1 MEETV
6 SKAALIEARDRLGL
20 GSCASLKDIKAAFR
34 RLAKDCHPDRAANEA
49 EAEEQM
55 KRINRAYRML
65 LAYCEQYPVPLD
77 EESLAG
83 HSPEGLFEDYVDRFY
98 GDWFKR

>member
-20 GSCASLKDIKAAFR
+20 GSYASLKDIKAAFR
-34 RLAKDCHPDRAANEA
+34 RLAKDCHPDRVGNGA
-49 EAEEQM
+49 EAEERM
-55 KRINRAYRML
+55 KQINRAYRIL
-65 LAYCEQYPVPLD
+65 LAYCEQYPILLD
-77 EESLAG
+77 EKSLAA